1 MVLLLVRFVTHGYS
15 SGLLFPLGDSFRSC
29 AVHLFYQHVRVPSAC
44 FLLPLPAL
52 RRVRASAGLADA
64 ATGSKTGSSRARA
77 RFLGRRCVRNRSSSP
92 IHLYALRRA
101 MPRQGQHRHS
111 QYLASA
117 RSLTHNTFNEIGL
130 QKIDVDSSGSIGTC
144 ITGWVV
150 SQPPCIFAWRLE
162 AWFVPSRK
170 RSLHRGP

>member
-1 MVLLLVRFVTHGYS
+1 MFLVGHFRRVIAMHWHAMFVRRTTTTAILRRCRLAASSTVAFSVCGSVARCMVLLLVRFVTHGYS
-15 SGLLFPLGDSFRSC
+15 SGLLFPLGNSFRSC

-77 RFLGRRCVRNRSSSP
+77 RFLGRRCVRHRSSSS

-111 QYLASA
+111 Q
-117 RSLTHNTFNEIGL
+117 
-130 QKIDVDSSGSIGTC
+130 
-144 ITGWVV
+144 
-150 SQPPCIFAWRLE
+150 
-162 AWFVPSRK
+162 
-170 RSLHRGP
+170 